1 MIFLMFVQIHCC
13 INHLHVEFFSNHVVI
28 ICQICNPGLSLGKS
42 PKMKRPIFLLCV
54 GRELNLNTNETQ
66 IKMF

>member
-1 MIFLMFVQIHCC
+1 MIFLMFDTTMNLY
-13 INHLHVEFFSNHVVI
+13 NHLHVEFFSNHVVI